1 MEKMVE
7 VERATQEELR
17 QDLKS
22 LFQGAIRVTL
32 EMVLEEELKAMVGAR
47 RFERVGSRK
56 DHRNGTYLRRL
67 LTSLGQIDVMVPRRR
82 EGGSPADVMGRYRRR
97 SEEVDEMMV
106 EAYVSGVSQ
115 RKMGDVTEALLG
127 ERVGRSTVSRVA
139 KRLDGAV
146 EALRS
151 APIEGPHPYLYL
163 DATFLDA
170 RWARKVEN
178 VSALVAYAV
187 DPDGH
192 RRLLAI
198 TLGPEESEDR
208 WSELLEQL
216 LERGLSGVELV
227 IADEHAGLAA
237 ALRRFLPEVRR
248 QRCTV
253 HLQRNV
259 LAKVPHRLRKR
270 VAREVAAVFRA
281 PGLAKAKKRLAEIT
295 ARWHNELPEAM
306 RVLERG
312 FTAAT
317 QFYAFPRAPL
327 GQATHHEQPRAP
339 AHRDQAS
346 NPERRRLP
354 RPSQCTPPHHRGCS
368 EDYCGLERAPLPG
381 PLTPRAQGGRQG
393 SLTEEASRSFPS
405 LLHTTRDLTAGAGND
420 HHGGDDR
427 TELTHDADDQDL
439 ADEGVSSHA
448 LQLRQRLD
456 NHREPQEQ
464 REQAQERK
472 RLQAGKIH
480 LLENDAENRPE
491 TLTAEKGDGSCS
503 RFEGE
508 FHQPPGV
515 GEPTHNLLTNSFQ
528 NPCHGR
534 FLRYR
539 PAVPETAQHRL
550 GCSIAACKQWI

>member
-67 LTSLGQIDVMVPRRR
+67 LTSLGQI
-82 EGGSPADVMGRYRRR
+82 DVMGRYRRR

-198 TLGPEESEDR
+198 TLGPEESEDS

-295 ARWHNELPEAM
+295 AR
-306 RVLERG
+306 
-312 FTAAT
+312 AA
-317 QFYAFPRAPL
+317 
-327 GQATHHEQPRAP
+327 
-339 AHRDQAS
+339 
-346 NPERRRLP
+346 
-354 RPSQCTPPHHRGCS
+354 
-368 EDYCGLERAPLPG
+368 
-381 PLTPRAQGGRQG
+381 
-393 SLTEEASRSFPS
+393 
-405 LLHTTRDLTAGAGND
+405 
-420 HHGGDDR
+420 
-427 TELTHDADDQDL
+427 
-439 ADEGVSSHA
+439 
-448 LQLRQRLD
+448 
-456 NHREPQEQ
+456 
-464 REQAQERK
+464 
-472 RLQAGKIH
+472 
-480 LLENDAENRPE
+480 
-491 TLTAEKGDGSCS
+491 
-503 RFEGE
+503 
-508 FHQPPGV
+508 
-515 GEPTHNLLTNSFQ
+515 
-528 NPCHGR
+528 
-534 FLRYR
+534 
-539 PAVPETAQHRL
+539 
-550 GCSIAACKQWI
+550 